1 MSIKDLM
8 KDLKPITVNTRAD
21 LVEIQLREYLD
32 RKELKAGDVL
42 PSEMDLSEALGVS
55 RNVLREG
62 LSRLR
67 MLGLIESKKKR
78 GMVLTSPDILGSF
91 ERVLNPQFMD
101 DSTLKNLFE
110 LRLVLESGLADLLFL
125 RKTKK
130 DLKELE
136 DIVKKEDSSDNDLY
150 RVNSEI
156 AFHGKLYEIT
166 GNDTLKRFQIMLLPV
181 FNYVLINENR
191 NIRSNIT
198 HADLVRILKEGTKE
212 DFVLAMREH
221 LRPHYEILATK
232 KV

>member
-1 MSIKDLM
+1 MSTKDLM
-8 KDLKPITVNTRAD
+8 NDLKPIAVNTRAD

-32 RKELKAGDVL
+32 KKGLKAGDVL
-42 PSEMDLSEALGVS
+42 PTEMDLSEALGVS

-91 ERVLNPQFMD
+91 ERVLNPQLMD
-101 DSTLKNLFE
+101 TSTLKNLFE

-125 RKTKK
+125 RKT
-130 DLKELE
+130 DNDIKELE
-136 DIVKKEDSSDNDLY
+136 TIIKKEKSGDNDVF

-166 GNDTLKRFQIMLLPV
+166 GNETLKRFQIMLMPV
-181 FNYVLINENR
+181 FDYVLKNENR
-191 NIRSNIT
+191 SIKSNVSHT
-198 HADLVRILKEGTKE
+198 DLVRILKKGTKE

-221 LRPHYEILATK
+221 LRPHYENLSI
-232 KV
+232 

>member
-1 MSIKDLM
+1 MPTKDLM
-8 KDLKPITVNTRAD
+8 NDLKPIEVNTRAD

-32 RKELKAGDVL
+32 KKGLKTGDVL
-42 PSEMDLSEALGVS
+42 PTEMDLSEALGVS

-101 DSTLKNLFE
+101 TSTLKNLFE

-125 RKTKK
+125 RKTDK
-130 DLKELE
+130 DIRELE
-136 DIVKKEDSSDNDLY
+136 GIIKKEKSGDNDVF

-181 FNYVLINENR
+181 FDYVLKNENR
-191 NIRSNIT
+191 SIKSNVT
-198 HADLVRILKEGTKE
+198 HADLVNILKTGSKE

-221 LRPHYEILATK
+221 LRPHYEYLNK
-232 KV
+232 

>member
-1 MSIKDLM
+1 MSTKDLM
-8 KDLKPITVNTRAD
+8 NDLKPIAVNTRAD

-32 RKELKAGDVL
+32 KKGLKAGDVL
-42 PSEMDLSEALGVS
+42 PTEMDLSEALGVS

-91 ERVLNPQFMD
+91 ERVLNPQLMD
-101 DSTLKNLFE
+101 TSTLKNLFE

-125 RKTKK
+125 RKT
-130 DLKELE
+130 DNDIKELE
-136 DIVKKEDSSDNDLY
+136 AIIKKEKSADNDVF

-166 GNDTLKRFQIMLLPV
+166 GNETLKRFQIMLMPV
-181 FNYVLINENR
+181 FDYVLKNENR
-191 NIRSNIT
+191 SIKSNVSHT
-198 HADLVRILKEGTKE
+198 DLVRILKDGTKE

-221 LRPHYEILATK
+221 LRPHYENLNK
-232 KV
+232 

>member
-1 MSIKDLM
+1 MSTKDLM
-8 KDLKPITVNTRAD
+8 NDLKPIAVNTRAD

-32 RKELKAGDVL
+32 KKGLKAGDVL
-42 PSEMDLSEALGVS
+42 PTEMDLSEALGVS

-91 ERVLNPQFMD
+91 ERVLNPQLMD
-101 DSTLKNLFE
+101 TSTLKNLFE

-125 RKTKK
+125 RKT
-130 DLKELE
+130 DADIKELE
-136 DIVKKEDSSDNDLY
+136 AIIKKDKSGDNDVF

-166 GNDTLKRFQIMLLPV
+166 GNETLKRFQIMLMPV
-181 FNYVLINENR
+181 FDYVLKNENR
-191 NIRSNIT
+191 SIKSNVS
-198 HADLVRILKEGTKE
+198 HADLVKILKEGTKE

-221 LRPHYEILATK
+221 LRPHYENLSK
-232 KV
+232 